1 MLILRWRA
9 FSHMVEGT
17 DAPRAVSRE
26 AGWMPIQMPL
36 ELGSCPPPLF
46 SLREKKWKINVI
58 SFSRTHTEWA
68 PDR

>member
-17 DAPRAVSRE
+17 DVPRAVSRE

-46 SLREKKWKINVI
+46 FKREEVENKCHQLLKN
-58 SFSRTHTEWA
+58 THRMGT
-68 PDR
+68 R